1 MPLLPRDQRGER
13 NDTEASR
20 TMPWT
25 RLDPGKVA
33 QQLRAD
39 FDRPGPDDAVLTE
52 HMLAHVRRHLLDGTY
67 VAVQDHTGR
76 TFIGTPEEAMEHM
89 MEHAG
94 A

>member
-1 MPLLPRDQRGER
+1 
-13 NDTEASR
+13 
-20 TMPWT
+20 MPWT

-33 QQLRAD
+33 QQLRAG

-52 HMLAHVRRHLLDGTY
+52 KALAHLRQQLLSGAY
-67 VAVQDHTGR
+67 IAVQDHTGS

-89 MEHAG
+89 MGHTG